1 MFKGLINGRLWYMH
15 LAVIHLS
22 LFGSKFVWALTFW
35 CSCDSASRKVCNACT
50 VNAGYRYSCEINQ
63 VTTLVPC
70 EDVPFFSPYSVYVPE
85 ICLISFIQVWSLSG
99 TPAMDKLML
108 SLTGFCSSV

>member
-1 MFKGLINGRLWYMH
+1 MH

-22 LFGSKFVWALTFW
+22 PFGSKFVWAVTFW

-63 VTTLVPC
+63 VTTLAPC
-70 EDVPFFSPYSVYVPE
+70 KDVPFFLPTLFMYLKSALSF
-85 ICLISFIQVWSLSG
+85 FIQVWSVSG

-108 SLTGFCSSV
+108 SLTGFCTSV